1 MDSGMAHSDP
11 IGDLLITGGRV
22 YTADYRSPW
31 AEAVL
36 LRGDRIAYV
45 GRASEARAA
54 AAPGAEHVHL
64 HGGLV
69 LPGLN
74 DSHIHTDW
82 GGDALQMLD
91 LADVVTLEELQERLR
106 RYAAQHPEREWIEG
120 TGLGYEAL
128 FAEPVP
134 RLALD
139 AAVADRPVYL
149 RALDWHT
156 AWSNTHALARAGILD
171 GAAVPLPNEVVLDE
185 VGRASGMLKERLAFT
200 LVEHCIPVPSPAEAE
215 ARLLEAMRYLNRMG
229 VTSVQN
235 MHGDPQLF
243 ARYQALGER
252 QTVRALHYMRLHE
265 DTLPAT
271 LEEFAAMARR
281 YRSGWNRVNG
291 VKFFID
297 GVVESRTAMMLA
309 PYADGSGDLGVP
321 DMDPAIYRE
330 LVLASDRLG
339 MQIATHAIGDRG
351 VRTALDAYEGAMEAN
366 GTRGRH
372 RHRVEHIEVLH
383 WDDLARFARSGI
395 TASMQPLHCAPTIDP
410 DQTPY
415 SALLGPERLPNAFAW
430 RSLLESGA
438 HLSFGSDWPI
448 VTPDAMQGLHVALT
462 RTSTGGLPR
471 GGYQPQQCLTL
482 AQALDAYT
490 CGAAYAEFQEDEK
503 GRLQP
508 GMLADVAVL
517 SRDPFSAGTES
528 ILGTEVWLTVVGG
541 RAVYRHPT
549 VG

>member
-1 MDSGMAHSDP
+1 MAEPGMT
-11 IGDLLITGGRV
+11 GDLLITGGRV
-22 YTADYRSPW
+22 YTADYRRPW

-36 LRGDRIAYV
+36 MRGDRIAYV
-45 GRASEARAA
+45 GSASEARAL

-69 LPGLN
+69 LPGFN
-74 DSHIHTDW
+74 DSHIHTNW

-91 LADVVTLEELQERLR
+91 LAGVVTLEDLGERLR

-128 FAEPVP
+128 FAEAVP
-134 RLALD
+134 RLVLD

-156 AWSNTHALARAGILD
+156 SWSNTNALARAGILD
-171 GAAVPLPNEVVLDE
+171 GADVPLPNEVVLDDE
-185 VGRASGMLKERLAFT
+185 GRATGMLKERLAFT
-200 LVEHCIPVPSPAEAE
+200 LVDRCIPAPTPAAAE
-215 ARLLEAMRYLNRMG
+215 ARLLEAMRYLNGMG

-235 MHGDPQLF
+235 MHGDPELF
-243 ARYQALGER
+243 EQYQALGER
-252 QTVRALHYMRLHE
+252 QTVHALHYMRLRE
-265 DTLPAT
+265 DTPIST

-297 GVVESRTAMMLA
+297 GVVESKTAMMLA

-321 DMDPAIYRE
+321 DMDPGVYRE

-339 MQIATHAIGDRG
+339 LQIATHAIGDRG

-366 GTRGRH
+366 GTRGR
-372 RHRVEHIEVLH
+372 RRNRIEHIEVLH
-383 WDDLARFARSGI
+383 WDDLPRFALSGI

-410 DQTPY
+410 DATPY
-415 SALLGPERLPNAFAW
+415 ASLVGPERLPNSFAW

-438 HLSFGSDWPI
+438 RLSFGSDWPI
-448 VTPDAMQGLHVALT
+448 VTPDVMQGLHVALT

-471 GGYQPQQCLTL
+471 GGYQPQQRLTL

-490 CGAAYAEFQEDEK
+490 HGAAYAEFQEAEK
-503 GRLQP
+503 GQLQP
-508 GMLADVAVL
+508 GMQADVTVL
-517 SRDPFSAGTES
+517 SRDLFSAGTDA
-528 ILGTEVWLTVVGG
+528 ILGTEVWLTVVDG
-541 RAVYRHPT
+541 RIVHRHPT